1 MRKRKIFL
9 LTANVEIN
17 ESDRVGTEEKK
28 KTNMQ

>member
-17 ESDRVGTEEKK
+17 ASDRVGTEEEKN
-28 KTNMQ
+28 NMQ